1 MRVKTPAPGEVLR
14 VSAFCERERDVY
26 RVHVHP
32 HGLPEMLDSCFD
44 AHGEAFP
51 VLLDFEELGRQLA
64 GASDACLKHET
75 RLGSVEIQA
84 EGDAAEAVAAWLL
97 NSIASGVRP
106 RS

>member
-1 MRVKTPAPGEVLR
+1 MRVKTPAPGEVFR
-14 VSAFCERERDVY
+14 VSAFCERERDVF

-32 HGLPEMLDSCFD
+32 NGLPEMLESCFD

-64 GASDACLKHET
+64 GTREAFEQRET
-75 RLGSVEIQA
+75 RLGSIEINA
-84 EGDAAEAVAAWLL
+84 EGEAAEAVAGWLL

-106 RS
+106 RA